1 MLPCASIRAGPQAF
15 NFSPIR
21 CELAEPATLSAA
33 EGSYSS
39 FPAEVAELADAPDS
53 KSGGAHAPCGFDS
66 HLRHSVMEMRGPSPE
81 AGFARRE
88 ARSRL
93 RRHKH
98 KRRGLVGETWFPP
111 RRDAP
116 DSKSGGAQ
124 APCGFDSH
132 LRHSVMEMRGPSPK
146 AGFARREARGRLRR
160 HKHKTV
166 ESRHGRREAPAG
178 LSTAAR
184 TRGRFDRAGRS
195 PARCRPRATEW
206 ARWRSE
212 SQC

>member
-1 MLPCASIRAGPQAF
+1 MLPCASIRARQRAF

-53 KSGGAHAPCGFDS
+53 KSGGAH
-66 HLRHSVMEMRGPSPE
+66 
-81 AGFARRE
+81 
-88 ARSRL
+88 
-93 RRHKH
+93 
-98 KRRGLVGETWFPP
+98 
-111 RRDAP
+111 
-116 DSKSGGAQ
+116 

-195 PARCRPRATEW
+195 P
-206 ARWRSE
+206 
-212 SQC
+212 